1 MILHF
6 DADAFFA
13 SVEQAADTKLRGRP
27 VAVGGERRGI
37 IASASYEA
45 RKLGIYTP
53 MPTARARKLC
63 PSLIVLPCDFDK
75 YERFSHLMFS
85 YAYDFTPIVELA
97 SIDECYLD
105 LHGARQTKA
114 GDTAAKIQKA
124 IAQNLKLSVSVGVGT
139 NKLVSQ
145 IASKLRK
152 PHCFIEVAPGFEQ
165 GFLWPLEN
173 KWLPQVG
180 PHLAAKLNTAGLRMV
195 EHIARTPVDELS
207 LLVGGGAPA
216 LHDYA
221 LGNDLR
227 PVVCDA
233 PAAKSYG
240 EQETFAQ
247 DTTDTA
253 FIIARLRAM
262 ADTLMRRVR
271 EDHKSIRTV
280 TLRLRYNDMDEV
292 TRSASLDE
300 PTDLE
305 HDLYPLLQAMLTRA
319 WERRVSVRL
328 IGLRFTK
335 VYETGFCNV
344 LPLEQSDMKRER
356 LHTLALIVDDLRRGH
371 RSIMRGHD
379 LWLSQHRQ
387 APRQTL
393 PKPQLVTDAS
403 ATTTN
408 RVLRERP
415 GTGPQIITRHAARL
429 AVPALNVK
437 SCFSFLDST
446 LTIPA
451 IIAAA
456 AAHDM
461 PAVAITDRNLHA
473 AVPFFQGAT
482 AAGIKPIIG
491 AELCCD
497 KKPLLAYVQN
507 GRGYQNLCRL
517 LSYNNDACITPA
529 QMHEHREGL
538 IILAADSTEVALP
551 EIRYHKAEDKVF
563 FDIVQSMKTLTLL
576 HEKHPKKRRGEFA
589 FHPPAEWQ
597 YSAAAMQAAQ
607 DIAAQCEFAF
617 DFKTLRFP
625 RYTPADGST
634 AAAMLYRLAH
644 DGLRGRYGS
653 KAKQHEAQL
662 REELSI
668 IAEVGYEE
676 YFLTVWHLLQ
686 ECAQLGIG
694 WITRGSAADSL
705 VCYALG
711 ISNVCPIR
719 FELYFKRFLNRDR
732 MALQK
737 LPDIDIDFAHDR
749 KDDVVR
755 LLLDRYGPEHAA
767 IVGGF
772 NTFQARSAFGD
783 VAKVLGVAENEI
795 RRLTE
800 HMPWTDA
807 RHAADAVALSR
818 ECDHTAW
825 QEEPL
830 RTALLMAGMLD
841 GFPRYAKM
849 HPCGVVLSRDPI
861 RDQTPTFIS
870 SKGWPTTH
878 FDMDAVEAVGLI
890 KLDILAQG
898 GLAVLRDVQA
908 MLTTSYDSGSGGDP
922 SGVSSAKHQCVTAMR
937 SPDSLNQGESS
948 NGPSKPQRQMP
959 LRTTLPSLVQTGSFS
974 EGYSCR
980 ETFCQSSSRI
990 GAVDCAMAGLP
1001 QEQASVPALKLASLE
1016 VGGLGGTEQPPRSEP
1031 VEPWSDPGL
1040 WHMIASGNARG
1051 VHHIES
1057 PAMTSLACMAD
1068 VRDIDRLVAIV
1079 SVIRPGAANGLKKAQ
1094 FARRAQ
1100 GLEPVDYTHE
1110 SLAPVLR
1117 STFGVVAYEEH
1128 ILQICEAFAG
1138 LPAGRADVLRRA
1150 LVKQDKAKIN
1160 EVKAEFMQA
1169 AKERR
1174 RDARSIAYVW
1184 DLVAGFQGYA
1194 FCRAHSTAY
1203 AVEAYQGAYAKHYHP
1218 AEFMAGVLTNGKGF
1232 YSSLV
1237 YTLESRRLGIGV
1249 LLPDVNILSDAFS
1262 VEASSVD
1269 HGTPA
1274 PPLGKAIRLPLR
1286 CIKDLSEG
1294 TLARWR
1300 SECARAPFENVRDF
1314 CERVR
1319 PEGVE
1324 ALNLIRAG
1332 AFDSLGSSRTEQFWR
1347 CLHSS
1352 RDVNAG
1358 ADWLFRTSREDHIRA
1373 TFREEPSTLQKL
1385 QDELELFG
1393 YTVSGHPLDLHPQV
1407 AWETYCPIAELDRY
1421 PNQRVTVC
1429 GLIIVSRSHLQE
1441 NGQPMKFI
1449 SICDRT
1455 GIVECEIFAAAYR
1468 IYGLNTIRYPVV
1480 QVTGDVKPFDNGQG
1494 YTLDVVRVERA
1505 RAKNPNASQP

>member
-13 SVEQAADTKLRGRP
+13 SVEQAADKKLRGRP

-53 MPTARARKLC
+53 MPTARAKKLC
-63 PSLIVLPCDFDK
+63 PGLVVLPCDFDK

-85 YAYDFTPIVELA
+85 YAYDFTPLVEQA

-105 LHGARQTKA
+105 LHGAKQTKA
-114 GDTAAKIQKA
+114 GDAAAKMQRA
-124 IAQNLKLSVSVGVGT
+124 IAQSLKLSVSVGVGT

-152 PHCFIEVAPGFEQ
+152 PHCFIEVAPGHEQ

-173 KWLPQVG
+173 TWLPQVG
-180 PHLAAKLNTAGLRMV
+180 PQLAAKLNTAGLRMV

-207 LLVGGGAPA
+207 LLVGSGASA

-240 EQETFAQ
+240 EQETFQQ

-253 FIIARLRAM
+253 FITARLRAM

-271 EDHKSIRTV
+271 EDGKSIRTV

-356 LHTLALIVDDLRRGH
+356 LHTLSLIVDDLRRGN

-393 PKPQLVTDAS
+393 PKPQLVTDPT

-415 GTGPQIITRHAARL
+415 GTGPQIITSHAARL

-461 PAVAITDRNLHA
+461 PAVAITDKNLHA
-473 AVPFFQGAT
+473 AVPFFQAAT

-507 GRGYQNLCRL
+507 VRGYQNLCRL
-517 LSYNNDACITPA
+517 LSFNNDACITPV
-529 QMHEHREGL
+529 QMHDHHEGL
-538 IILAADSTEVALP
+538 ILMAADSSEVALP
-551 EIRYHKAEDKVF
+551 EVRYHKPEDKVF

-576 HEKHPKKRRGEFA
+576 HEKHAKKRSGDFA
-589 FHPPAEWQ
+589 FHPPAEWR

-607 DIAAQCEFAF
+607 DIAAQCDFAF

-625 RYTPADGST
+625 RYTLADGST
-634 AAAMLYRLAH
+634 PAAMLHQLAH
-644 DGLRGRYGS
+644 AGLRQRYGG
-653 KAKQHEAQL
+653 KAQQHEAQL

-686 ECAQLGIG
+686 ECAALGIG

-807 RHAADAVALSR
+807 RHAADAVAVSR
-818 ECDHTAW
+818 ECDHSAW

-841 GFPRYAKM
+841 DFPRYAKM

-898 GLAVLRDVQA
+898 GLAVLRDTQA
-908 MLTTSYDSGSGGDP
+908 TL
-922 SGVSSAKHQCVTAMR
+922 R
-937 SPDSLNQGESS
+937 SQG
-948 NGPSKPQRQMP
+948 
-959 LRTTLPSLVQTGSFS
+959 LALDLP
-974 EGYSCR
+974 
-980 ETFCQSSSRI
+980 
-990 GAVDCAMAGLP
+990 
-1001 QEQASVPALKLASLE
+1001 SLE
-1016 VGGLGGTEQPPRSEP
+1016 VGTRGGTEQPARTEP
-1031 VEPWSDPGL
+1031 VEPWSDPGV
-1040 WHMIASGNARG
+1040 WHMIATGNARG

-1100 GLEPVDYTHE
+1100 GLEPVDYTHD

-1117 STFGVVAYEEH
+1117 TTFGVVAYEEH

-1138 LPAGRADVLRRA
+1138 LPPGRADVLRRA
-1150 LVKQDKAKIN
+1150 LVKQDSAKIN

-1232 YSSLV
+1232 YSPLV
-1237 YTLESRRLGIGV
+1237 YTLECRRLGIGF
-1249 LLPDVNILSDAFS
+1249 LSPDVNASTDAFT
-1262 VEASSVD
+1262 VEHSDVPS
-1269 HGTPA
+1269 GTPA
-1274 PPLGKAIRLPLR
+1274 APLGKAIRLPLR
-1286 CIKDLSEG
+1286 AIKDLGEA

-1300 SECARAPFENVRDF
+1300 TERDRAPFTSVRDF

-1319 PEGVE
+1319 PEGPE

-1332 AFDSLGSSRTEQFWR
+1332 AFDNLGSSRTEQFWR

-1352 RDVNAG
+1352 RDANAG
-1358 ADWLFRTSREDHIRA
+1358 ADWLLSKSPHLQVSESDPLRA
-1373 TFREEPSTLQKL
+1373 TFREEPTALQKL
-1385 QDELELFG
+1385 HDELELFG
-1393 YTVSGHPLDLHPQV
+1393 YTISGHPLDCHPHV
-1407 AWETYCPIAELDRY
+1407 AWHTYCPIAELHRY
-1421 PNQRVTVC
+1421 HGQRVTVC
-1429 GLIIVSRSHLQE
+1429 GLIIVSRSHLQH

-1468 IYGLNTIRYPVV
+1468 LYGLNTVRYQVV
-1480 QVTGDVKPFDNGQG
+1480 QITGEVKPFDNLAG
-1494 YTLDVVRVERA
+1494 YTLEVLRVDKPRKA
-1505 RAKNPNASQP
+1505 D

>member
-13 SVEQAADTKLRGRP
+13 SVEQAADPRLRGRP
-27 VAVGGERRGI
+27 IAVGGERRGI

-45 RKLGIYTP
+45 RKMGIYTP
-53 MPTARARKLC
+53 MPTARAKKLC
-63 PSLIVLPCDFDK
+63 PGLIVLPCDFDK

-85 YAYDFTPIVELA
+85 YAYDFTPVVEHA

-105 LHGARQTKA
+105 LQGARQTRA
-114 GDTAAKIQKA
+114 GEAAAKMQKA
-124 IAQNLKLSVSVGVGT
+124 IAQSLKLSVSVGVGA

-152 PHCFIEVAPGFEQ
+152 PHCFIEVSPGYEQ

-173 KWLPQVG
+173 KWLPSVG
-180 PHLAAKLNTAGLRMV
+180 PQLAAKLNTAGLRRV
-195 EHIARTPVDELS
+195 EHIAHTPVDELS
-207 LLVGGGAPA
+207 LLVGSGASA
-216 LHDYA
+216 LRNYA
-221 LGNDLR
+221 LGQDPR
-227 PVVCDA
+227 PVISEA

-240 EQETFAQ
+240 EQETFDQ

-253 FIIARLRAM
+253 FITARLRAM
-262 ADTLMRRVR
+262 ADRLMCRVR
-271 EDHKSIRTV
+271 EDGKSIRTV

-292 TRSASLDE
+292 GRSASLDE

-305 HDLYPLLQAMLTRA
+305 HDVYPLLTSLLNRA
-319 WERRVSVRL
+319 WERRVSIRL

-335 VYETGFCNV
+335 IYEAGFSAV
-344 LPLEQSDMKRER
+344 LPLEVSDVKRER
-356 LHTLALIVDDLRRGH
+356 LHTLALVIDDLRTSQ

-379 LWLSQHRQ
+379 LWLAQQ
-387 APRQTL
+387 KNAPRQTL
-393 PKPQLVTDAS
+393 PKPQLVTDATKS
-403 ATTTN
+403 ATN

-415 GTGPQIITRHAARL
+415 GEVHISNRRKASKGL
-429 AVPALNVK
+429 PALNVK

-451 IIAAA
+451 IIETAAERE
-456 AAHDM
+456 M
-461 PAVAITDRNLHA
+461 PAVAIMDPNLHA
-473 AVPFFQGAT
+473 AVPFFQAAT
-482 AAGIKPIIG
+482 AAGIKPIVG
-491 AELCCD
+491 AELVCEQ
-497 KKPLLAYVQN
+497 KPMLAYVQN
-507 GRGYQNLCRL
+507 QTGYANLCRL
-517 LSYNNDACITPA
+517 LSSNGQYVTKEILE
-529 QMHEHREGL
+529 EHHSGL
-538 IILAADSTEVALP
+538 ILIPSGTQDHAMP
-551 EIRYHKAEDKVF
+551 EIRYLRPEDRTF
-563 FDIVQSMKTLTLL
+563 FEVLQSMKTLTLL
-576 HEKHPKKRRGEFA
+576 HERHELKRKGPFNWPSAEEWR
-589 FHPPAEWQ
+589 HSHSPA
-597 YSAAAMQAAQ
+597 A
-607 DIAAQCEFAF
+607 IATIQQLAESCEFAF
-617 DFKTLRFP
+617 DFQKLRFP
-625 RYTPADGST
+625 RYIPTNGST
-634 AAAMLYRLAH
+634 PAAMLHQLAH
-644 DGLRGRYGS
+644 AGLRNRYGA
-653 KAKQHEAQL
+653 KARQHEAQL
-662 REELSI
+662 REELTI

-686 ECAQLGIG
+686 ECAALGIR

-705 VCYALG
+705 VCYCLG
-711 ISNVCPIR
+711 ISNVCPVR

-749 KDDVVR
+749 KDDVVK

-807 RHAADAVALSR
+807 RHAADAVAMAR
-818 ECDHTAW
+818 ECDHSAW

-861 RDQTPTFIS
+861 RDLTPTFVS

-898 GLAVLRDVQA
+898 GLAVLRDTQSV
-908 MLTTSYDSGSGGDP
+908 LPG
-922 SGVSSAKHQCVTAMR
+922 
-937 SPDSLNQGESS
+937 LNLS
-948 NGPSKPQRQMP
+948 
-959 LRTTLPSLVQTGSFS
+959 
-974 EGYSCR
+974 
-980 ETFCQSSSRI
+980 
-990 GAVDCAMAGLP
+990 
-1001 QEQASVPALKLASLE
+1001 SLE
-1016 VGGLGGTEQPPRSEP
+1016 IGLAGQTENPPREGEI
-1031 VEPWSDPGL
+1031 EPWSDPGV
-1040 WHMIASGNARG
+1040 WNMIATSNAPG

-1057 PAMTSLACMAD
+1057 PAMTSLACMAG

-1110 SLAPVLR
+1110 SLAGVLR

-1138 LPAGRADVLRRA
+1138 LAPGRADLLRRA
-1150 LVKQDKAKIN
+1150 LVKQDEAKIT
-1160 EVKAEFMQA
+1160 ELKAEFLEA
-1169 AKERR
+1169 ARDRR
-1174 RDARSIAYVW
+1174 RDARSIERVW
-1184 DLVAGFQGYA
+1184 DLVAGFKGYA

-1218 AEFMAGVLTNGKGF
+1218 AEFMAAVLSNGKGF
-1232 YSSLV
+1232 YSALV
-1237 YTLESRRLGIGV
+1237 YTLECRRLGIGF
-1249 LLPDVNILSDAFS
+1249 LLPEVNQPSDAFT
-1262 VEASSVD
+1262 VEPSDVLS
-1269 HGTPA
+1269 GTPA
-1274 PPLGKAIRLPLR
+1274 LPLGKAIRVPLR
-1286 CIKDLSEG
+1286 CIKDLSDA
-1294 TLARWR
+1294 TLTRWR
-1300 SECARAPFENVRDF
+1300 SELANDPFTSVRDF
-1314 CERVR
+1314 CVRVR
-1319 PEGVE
+1319 PEGPE

-1332 AFDSLGSSRTEQFWR
+1332 AFDRLGGTRTEQFWH
-1347 CLHSS
+1347 CLHAAQHHSTG
-1352 RDVNAG
+1352 AG
-1358 ADWLFRTSREDHIRA
+1358 WLFQGGAESNIRA
-1373 TFREEPSTLQKL
+1373 TFREEPTLLQKL
-1385 QDELELFG
+1385 QDEMELFG
-1393 YTVSGHPLDLHPQV
+1393 FTISGHPLDLHPHI
-1407 AWETYCPIAELDRY
+1407 AWSTYCPIADLHLY
-1421 PNQRVTVC
+1421 HGKRVTVC
-1429 GLIIVSRSHLQE
+1429 GLIIVSRHHMQQ

-1449 SICDRT
+1449 SISDRT

-1468 IYGLNTIRYPVV
+1468 AYGLNTVRYPVV
-1480 QVTGDVKPFDNGQG
+1480 QITGEVRPFDNGQG
-1494 YTLDVVRVERA
+1494 FTLEVRHIT
-1505 RAKNPNASQP
+1505 QPRRIAL

>member
-13 SVEQAADTKLRGRP
+13 SVEQAADPKLRGRP
-27 VAVGGERRGI
+27 IAVGGERRGI

-53 MPTARARKLC
+53 MPTARAKKLC
-63 PSLIVLPCDFDK
+63 PGLIVLPCDFDK

-85 YAYDFTPIVELA
+85 YAYDFTPIVEQA

-105 LHGARQTKA
+105 LQGARQTRA
-114 GDTAAKIQKA
+114 GDAAAKMQKA
-124 IAQNLKLSVSVGVGT
+124 IAQSLKLSVSVGVGA

-152 PHCFIEVAPGFEQ
+152 PHCFIEVAPGHEQ

-180 PHLAAKLNTAGLRMV
+180 PQLAAKLNTAGLRRV
-195 EHIARTPVDELS
+195 EHIAHTPVDELS
-207 LLVGGGAPA
+207 LLVGSGAPT
-216 LHDYA
+216 LRDYA
-221 LGNDLR
+221 LGNDQR
-227 PVVCDA
+227 PVISDA

-240 EQETFAQ
+240 EQETFNQ
-247 DTTDTA
+247 DTTDTV
-253 FIIARLRAM
+253 FITARLRAM

-271 EDHKSIRTV
+271 EDGKSIRTL

-305 HDLYPLLQAMLTRA
+305 HDLYPLLSALLKKA
-319 WERRVSVRL
+319 WERRVSIRL
-328 IGLRFTK
+328 IGLRFSK
-335 VYETGFCNV
+335 VYESRFSAV
-344 LPLEQSDMKRER
+344 LPLEVADVKRER
-356 LHTLALIVDDLRRGH
+356 LHTLSLVIDELRGSQ

-379 LWLSQHRQ
+379 LWLTQHRN

-393 PKPQLVTDAS
+393 PKPRLVTDPTAS
-403 ATTTN
+403 VTN

-415 GTGPQIITRHAARL
+415 SNENEVFRVRKCNAIKVT
-429 AVPALNVK
+429 PALNVK

-451 IIAAA
+451 IIEAAVE
-456 AAHDM
+456 HDM
-461 PAVAITDRNLHA
+461 PAVALMDPNLHA
-473 AVPFFQGAT
+473 AVPFFQAAT
-482 AAGIKPIIG
+482 VAGIKPIIG
-491 AELCCD
+491 AELAFEQG
-497 KKPLLAYVQN
+497 PLLAYVQN
-507 GRGYQNLCRL
+507 QTGYANLCHL
-517 LSYNNDACITPA
+517 LSSNGKSVTKETLQA
-529 QMHEHREGL
+529 HRDGL
-538 IILAADSTEVALP
+538 IIAPAASQP
-551 EIRYHKAEDKVF
+551 EARYRKAEDRVF
-563 FDIVQSMKTLTLL
+563 FDILQSMKTLTLL
-576 HEKHPKKRRGEFA
+576 HEAHPQKRKGYFTFCA
-589 FHPPAEWQ
+589 GNAAEHIVE
-597 YSAAAMQAAQ
+597 S
-607 DIAAQCEFAF
+607 CEFAF

-625 RYTPADGST
+625 RYIAPDGST
-634 AAAMLYRLAH
+634 PAAMLHQLAH
-644 DGLRGRYGS
+644 AGLRSRYGA
-653 KAKQHEAQL
+653 KARQHEAQL
-662 REELSI
+662 REELAI

-676 YFLTVWHLLQ
+676 YFLIVWHLLQ
-686 ECAQLGIG
+686 ECAALGIG

-705 VCYALG
+705 VCYSLG

-807 RHAADAVALSR
+807 RHAADAVAMAR
-818 ECDHTAW
+818 ECDASAW

-830 RTALLMAGMLD
+830 RTALLVAGMLD

-861 RDQTPTFIS
+861 RSLTPTFVS

-898 GLAVLRDVQA
+898 GLAVLRD
-908 MLTTSYDSGSGGDP
+908 T
-922 SGVSSAKHQCVTAMR
+922 H
-937 SPDSLNQGESS
+937 
-948 NGPSKPQRQMP
+948 
-959 LRTTLPSLVQTGSFS
+959 
-974 EGYSCR
+974 
-980 ETFCQSSSRI
+980 
-990 GAVDCAMAGLP
+990 
-1001 QEQASVPALKLASLE
+1001 SVIPALNLPSLE
-1016 VGGLGGTEQPPRSEP
+1016 VGLTGHTENPPRGGEI
-1031 VEPWSDPGL
+1031 EPWSDPGV
-1040 WHMIASGNARG
+1040 WNMIATGNARG

-1100 GLEPVDYTHE
+1100 ELDPVDYTHE

-1128 ILQICEAFAG
+1128 ILQICEAFAS
-1138 LPAGRADVLRRA
+1138 LAPGRADVLRRA
-1150 LVKQDKAKIN
+1150 LVKQDKKKVEEVHVEFLAAARARQHDETTIAK
-1160 EVKAEFMQA
+1160 
-1169 AKERR
+1169 
-1174 RDARSIAYVW
+1174 VW

-1218 AEFMAGVLTNGKGF
+1218 AEFMAAVLSNGKGF
-1232 YSSLV
+1232 YSALV
-1237 YTLESRRLGIGV
+1237 YTLECRRLGIGFV
-1249 LLPDVNILSDAFS
+1249 SPCVNHRGDVFT
-1262 VEASSVD
+1262 VEASD
-1269 HGTPA
+1269 AHTGTPA
-1274 PPLGKAIRLPLR
+1274 PPLGKAIRVPLR
-1286 CIKDLSEG
+1286 CIKDLSEA
-1294 TLARWR
+1294 TLSRWR
-1300 SECARAPFENVRDF
+1300 SELTRSPFTSVSEFCA
-1314 CERVR
+1314 RVR
-1319 PEGVE
+1319 PEGPE

-1332 AFDSLGSSRTEQFWR
+1332 AFDRFGSTRTEQFWR
-1347 CLHSS
+1347 CLHASQ
-1352 RDVNAG
+1352 DVSASAG
-1358 ADWLFRTSREDHIRA
+1358 WLFQGAAEADIRA
-1373 TFREEPSTLQKL
+1373 TFREEPTALQKL
-1385 QDELELFG
+1385 QEELELFG
-1393 YTVSGHPLDLHPQV
+1393 YTITGHPLDLHQHID
-1407 AWETYCPIAELDRY
+1407 WRTYCPIADLHRY
-1421 PNQRVTVC
+1421 HGLRVTVC
-1429 GLIIVSRSHLQE
+1429 GLIIVSRHHMQQ

-1455 GIVECEIFAAAYR
+1455 GIVECEIFAATYR
-1468 IYGLNTIRYPVV
+1468 LYGLNTVRYPVV
-1480 QVTGDVKPFDNGQG
+1480 QITGDVKPFDNKAG
-1494 YTLDVVRVERA
+1494 YTLEVLRVQQPRMQSLP
-1505 RAKNPNASQP
+1505 AKP

>member
-13 SVEQAADTKLRGRP
+13 SVEQAADPKLRGRP
-27 VAVGGERRGI
+27 IAVGGERRGI

-45 RKLGIYTP
+45 RKMGIYTP
-53 MPTARARKLC
+53 MPTARAKKLC
-63 PSLIVLPCDFDK
+63 PGLIVLPCDFDK

-85 YAYDFTPIVELA
+85 YAYDFTPLVELA

-114 GDTAAKIQKA
+114 CDAAAKMQKA
-124 IAQNLKLSVSVGVGT
+124 IAQSLKLSVSVGVGA

-152 PHCFIEVAPGFEQ
+152 PHCFIEVAPGHEQ

-180 PHLAAKLNTAGLRMV
+180 PQLAAKLNTAGLCRV
-195 EHIARTPVDELS
+195 EHIAHTPVDELS
-207 LLVGGGAPA
+207 LLVGSGAPA
-216 LHDYA
+216 LRDYA
-221 LGNDLR
+221 LGNDQR
-227 PVVCDA
+227 PVICDA

-240 EQETFAQ
+240 EQETFNQ
-247 DTTDTA
+247 DTTDTT
-253 FIIARLRAM
+253 FITARLRAM
-262 ADTLMRRVR
+262 ADTLMHRVR
-271 EDHKSIRTV
+271 EDGKSIRTV

-305 HDLYPLLQAMLTRA
+305 HDLYPLLAALLKRA
-319 WERRVSVRL
+319 WERRVSIRL

-335 VYETGFCNV
+335 IYETGFSAV
-344 LPLEQSDMKRER
+344 LPLEVADVKRER
-356 LHTLALIVDDLRRGH
+356 LHTLALVIDDLRGSQ

-379 LWLSQHRQ
+379 LWLAQQ
-387 APRQTL
+387 KNAPRQTL
-393 PKPQLVTDAS
+393 PKPRLVTDPTAS
-403 ATTTN
+403 VTN

-415 GTGPQIITRHAARL
+415 GEKNHVTKQRSTSKAA
-429 AVPALNVK
+429 PALNVK

-446 LTIPA
+446 LTIPS
-451 IIAAA
+451 IIEAAVEQ
-456 AAHDM
+456 DM
-461 PAVAITDRNLHA
+461 PAVALMDPNLHA
-473 AVPFFQGAT
+473 AVPFFQAAT

-491 AELCCD
+491 AELLCD
-497 KKPLLAYVQN
+497 QKPLLAYVQN
-507 GRGYQNLCRL
+507 QTGYTNLCHL
-517 LSYNNDACITPA
+517 LSAAKITPH
-529 QMHEHREGL
+529 MLREHTSGL
-538 IILAADSTEVALP
+538 IIAPAASQP
-551 EIRYHKAEDKVF
+551 EIRYRKAEDKVF
-563 FDIVQSMKTLTLL
+563 FDILQSMKTLTLL
-576 HEKHPKKRRGEFA
+576 HETHPQKRKGDFTFRPGHA
-589 FHPPAEWQ
+589 AE
-597 YSAAAMQAAQ
+597 
-607 DIAAQCEFAF
+607 DIVESCEFAF

-625 RYTPADGST
+625 RYIPSDGST
-634 AAAMLYRLAH
+634 PAAMLYRLAH
-644 DGLRGRYGS
+644 DGLKNRYGA
-653 KAKQHEAQL
+653 KARQHQAQL

-686 ECAQLGIG
+686 ECAALGIG

-705 VCYALG
+705 VCYSLG

-749 KDDVVR
+749 KDDVVN

-783 VAKVLGVAENEI
+783 VAKVLGVGQNEI
-795 RRLTE
+795 HRLTE

-807 RHAADAVALSR
+807 RHAADAVAMSR
-818 ECDHTAW
+818 ECDHSAW

-861 RDQTPTFIS
+861 RSLTPTFIS
-870 SKGWPTTH
+870 GKGWPTTH

-898 GLAVLRDVQA
+898 GLAVLRDTQA
-908 MLTTSYDSGSGGDP
+908 ILNTQG
-922 SGVSSAKHQCVTAMR
+922 R
-937 SPDSLNQGESS
+937 SLN
-948 NGPSKPQRQMP
+948 
-959 LRTTLPSLVQTGSFS
+959 L
-974 EGYSCR
+974 
-980 ETFCQSSSRI
+980 
-990 GAVDCAMAGLP
+990 
-1001 QEQASVPALKLASLE
+1001 QALE
-1016 VGGLGGTEQPPRSEP
+1016 VGACGDTEQPARAEP
-1031 VEPWSDPGL
+1031 VEPWSDPGV
-1040 WHMIASGNARG
+1040 WNMIATGNARG

-1100 GLEPVDYTHE
+1100 GLEPVCYTHE
-1110 SLAPVLR
+1110 SLAGVLR

-1138 LPAGRADVLRRA
+1138 LAPGRADVLRRA
-1150 LVKQDKAKIN
+1150 LVKQDMKKVE
-1160 EVKAEFMQA
+1160 EVRLEFLA
-1169 AKERR
+1169 AARARR
-1174 RDARSIAYVW
+1174 HDETTIGKVW
-1184 DLVAGFQGYA
+1184 ELVAGFQGYA

-1232 YSSLV
+1232 YSALV
-1237 YTLESRRLGIGV
+1237 YTLECRRLGIGFLSPCV
-1249 LLPDVNILSDAFS
+1249 NHRSDVFT
-1262 VEASSVD
+1262 VEN
-1269 HGTPA
+1269 GC
-1274 PPLGKAIRLPLR
+1274 IRVPLR
-1286 CIKDLSEG
+1286 CIKDLSEA
-1294 TLARWR
+1294 TLNRWR
-1300 SECARAPFENVRDF
+1300 QNHTPFAHIRDF
-1314 CERVR
+1314 ISRVR
-1319 PEGVE
+1319 PEAPEV
-1324 ALNLIRAG
+1324 LNLIRTG
-1332 AFDSLGSSRTEQFWR
+1332 AFDCLGDTRTEQFWH
-1347 CLHSS
+1347 CLHSA
-1352 RDVNAG
+1352 RDVG
-1358 ADWLFRTSREDHIRA
+1358 LGDDWLFCDTAQQTIRA
-1373 TFREEPSTLQKL
+1373 QFREEPTTLQKL
-1385 QDELELFG
+1385 QDEQELLG
-1393 YTVSGHPLDLHPQV
+1393 YTVTGHPLDLHPHI
-1407 AWETYCPIAELDRY
+1407 AWNTYCPIAELHRY
-1421 PNQRVTVC
+1421 PNQTVTVC
-1429 GLIIVSRSHLQE
+1429 GLIIVSRSHLQQ

-1449 SICDRT
+1449 SICDYS

-1468 IYGLNTIRYPVV
+1468 LYGLNTVRYPVV
-1480 QVTGDVKPFDNGQG
+1480 QVTAEVKPFDNLAG
-1494 YTLDVVRVERA
+1494 YTLEVLRVEKVRSKA
-1505 RAKNPNASQP
+1505 ALASHP

>member
-13 SVEQAADTKLRGRP
+13 SVEQAADPKLRGRP
-27 VAVGGERRGI
+27 IAVGGERRGI

-45 RKLGIYTP
+45 RKMGIYTP
-53 MPTARARKLC
+53 MPTARAKKLC
-63 PSLIVLPCDFDK
+63 PGLIVLPCDFDK

-85 YAYDFTPIVELA
+85 YAYDFTPLVELA

-114 GDTAAKIQKA
+114 CDAAAKMQKA
-124 IAQNLKLSVSVGVGT
+124 IAQSLKLSVSVGVGA

-152 PHCFIEVAPGFEQ
+152 PHCFIEVAPGHEQ

-173 KWLPQVG
+173 KWLPSVG
-180 PHLAAKLNTAGLRMV
+180 PQLAARLNTAGLCRV
-195 EHIARTPVDELS
+195 EHIAHTPVDELS
-207 LLVGGGAPA
+207 LLVGTGASI
-216 LHDYA
+216 LRDYA
-221 LGNDLR
+221 LGNDQR
-227 PVVCDA
+227 PVICDA

-240 EQETFAQ
+240 EQETFNQ
-247 DTTDTA
+247 DTTDTV

-262 ADTLMRRVR
+262 ADTLMHRVR
-271 EDHKSIRTV
+271 EDGKSIRTV

-305 HDLYPLLQAMLTRA
+305 HDLYPLLAALLKRA
-319 WERRVSVRL
+319 WERRVSIRL

-335 VYETGFCNV
+335 IYETGFSAV
-344 LPLEQSDMKRER
+344 LPLEVADVKREK
-356 LHTLALIVDDLRRGH
+356 LHTLALVIDDLRGSQ

-379 LWLSQHRQ
+379 LWLAQQ
-387 APRQTL
+387 KNAPRQTL
-393 PKPQLVTDAS
+393 PKPRLVTDPTAS
-403 ATTTN
+403 VTN

-415 GTGPQIITRHAARL
+415 GENHVTKQRSTSKAA
-429 AVPALNVK
+429 PALNVK

-451 IIAAA
+451 IIEAAVE
-456 AAHDM
+456 HDM
-461 PAVAITDRNLHA
+461 PAVALMDPNLHA
-473 AVPFFQGAT
+473 AVPFFQAAT

-491 AELCCD
+491 AELLCD
-497 KKPLLAYVQN
+497 QKPLLAYVQN
-507 GRGYQNLCRL
+507 QTGYTNLCHL
-517 LSYNNDACITPA
+517 LSVANITP
-529 QMHEHREGL
+529 QMLREHTSGL
-538 IILAADSTEVALP
+538 IIAPAASQP
-551 EIRYHKAEDKVF
+551 EIRYRKAEDKVF
-563 FDIVQSMKTLTLL
+563 FDILQSMKTLTLL
-576 HEKHPKKRRGEFA
+576 HETHPQKRKGDFTFRSGSS
-589 FHPPAEWQ
+589 AE
-597 YSAAAMQAAQ
+597 
-607 DIAAQCEFAF
+607 DIVESCEFAF

-625 RYTPADGST
+625 RYIPRDGST
-634 AAAMLYRLAH
+634 PAAMLYRLAH
-644 DGLRGRYGS
+644 DGLKNRYGA
-653 KAKQHEAQL
+653 KARQHQAQL

-686 ECAQLGIG
+686 ECAALGIG

-705 VCYALG
+705 VCYSLG

-783 VAKVLGVAENEI
+783 VAKVLGVSENEI

-807 RHAADAVALSR
+807 RHAADAVAMSR
-818 ECDHTAW
+818 ECNNSAW
-825 QEEPL
+825 NEEPL

-861 RDQTPTFIS
+861 RSLTPTFIS
-870 SKGWPTTH
+870 GKGWPTTH

-898 GLAVLRDVQA
+898 GLAVLRDTQA
-908 MLTTSYDSGSGGDP
+908 T
-922 SGVSSAKHQCVTAMR
+922 
-937 SPDSLNQGESS
+937 LNTQGH
-948 NGPSKPQRQMP
+948 
-959 LRTTLPSLVQTGSFS
+959 TLNL
-974 EGYSCR
+974 
-980 ETFCQSSSRI
+980 
-990 GAVDCAMAGLP
+990 
-1001 QEQASVPALKLASLE
+1001 QALE
-1016 VGGLGGTEQPPRSEP
+1016 VGACGDTEQPARAKP
-1031 VEPWSDPGL
+1031 VEPWSDPGV
-1040 WHMIASGNARG
+1040 WNMIATGNARG

-1079 SVIRPGAANGLKKAQ
+1079 SVIRPGAANGLKKTQ

-1100 GLEPVDYTHE
+1100 GLEPVCYTHE
-1110 SLAPVLR
+1110 SLAGVLR

-1138 LPAGRADVLRRA
+1138 LAPGRADVLRRA
-1150 LVKQDKAKIN
+1150 LVKQDMKKVE
-1160 EVKAEFMQA
+1160 EVHVEFIA
-1169 AKERR
+1169 A
-1174 RDARSIAYVW
+1174 ARARLHDETTIGKVW
-1184 DLVAGFQGYA
+1184 ELVAGFQGYA

-1232 YSSLV
+1232 YSALV
-1237 YTLESRRLGIGV
+1237 YTLECRRLGIGF
-1249 LLPDVNILSDAFS
+1249 LPPCVNHRSDVFT
-1262 VEASSVD
+1262 VEN
-1269 HGTPA
+1269 GC
-1274 PPLGKAIRLPLR
+1274 IRVPLR
-1286 CIKDLSEG
+1286 CIKDLSEA
-1294 TLARWR
+1294 TLNRWR
-1300 SECARAPFENVRDF
+1300 QNHPPFVHIRDF
-1314 CERVR
+1314 ISRVR
-1319 PEGVE
+1319 PEAPEV
-1324 ALNLIRAG
+1324 LNLIRTG
-1332 AFDSLGSSRTEQFWR
+1332 AFDGLGDTRTEQFWH
-1347 CLHSS
+1347 CLHSA
-1352 RDVNAG
+1352 RDVG
-1358 ADWLFRTSREDHIRA
+1358 LGDDWLLCDTAQQTIRA
-1373 TFREEPSTLQKL
+1373 PFREEPTTLQKL
-1385 QDELELFG
+1385 QDEQELLG
-1393 YTVSGHPLDLHPQV
+1393 YTVTGHPLDLHPHI
-1407 AWETYCPIAELDRY
+1407 AWHTYCPIAELHRY
-1421 PNQRVTVC
+1421 PNQTVTVC
-1429 GLIIVSRSHLQE
+1429 GLIIVSRSHLQQ
-1441 NGQPMKFI
+1441 NGQSMKFI
-1449 SICDRT
+1449 SICDYT

-1468 IYGLNTIRYPVV
+1468 LYGLNTVRYPVV
-1480 QVTGDVKPFDNGQG
+1480 QVTAEVKPFDNLAG
-1494 YTLDVVRVERA
+1494 YTLEVLRVERA
-1505 RAKNPNASQP
+1505 RS

>member
-1 MILHF
+1 MILHL

-53 MPTARARKLC
+53 MPTARAKKLC
-63 PSLIVLPCDFDK
+63 PGLVVLPCDFDK

-114 GDTAAKIQKA
+114 CDTAAKMQKA
-124 IAQNLKLSVSVGVGT
+124 IAQSLKLSVSVGVGA

-152 PHCFIEVAPGFEQ
+152 PHCFIEVAPGHEQ

-207 LLVGGGAPA
+207 LLVGSGAPA

-271 EDHKSIRTV
+271 EDRKSIRTV

-292 TRSASLDE
+292 TRSSSLDE

-356 LHTLALIVDDLRRGH
+356 LHTLSLIVDDLRRGH

-393 PKPQLVTDAS
+393 PKPQIVTDPS

-415 GTGPQIITRHAARL
+415 GSATGPQIITRHTAGL

-473 AVPFFQGAT
+473 AVPFFQAAT

-497 KKPLLAYVQN
+497 EKPLLAYVQN

-517 LSYNNDACITPA
+517 LSYNNDACITRT
-529 QMHEHREGL
+529 QMQEHREGL
-538 IILAADSTEVALP
+538 ILLAADSAEVALP

-576 HEKHPKKRRGEFA
+576 HEKHAKKRRGDFA
-589 FHPPAEWQ
+589 FHPPAEWP

-607 DIAAQCEFAF
+607 DLAAQCEFAF

-625 RYTPADGST
+625 RYTPDDGST

-644 DGLRGRYGS
+644 DGLRQRYGS
-653 KAKQHEAQL
+653 KAQQHEAQL

-898 GLAVLRDVQA
+898 GLAVLRDTQ
-908 MLTTSYDSGSGGDP
+908 
-922 SGVSSAKHQCVTAMR
+922 
-937 SPDSLNQGESS
+937 
-948 NGPSKPQRQMP
+948 
-959 LRTTLPSLVQTGSFS
+959 TTL
-974 EGYSCR
+974 
-980 ETFCQSSSRI
+980 QSQ
-990 GAVDCAMAGLP
+990 GL
-1001 QEQASVPALKLASLE
+1001 ALDLPSLE
-1016 VGGLGGTEQPPRSEP
+1016 VGSHGGTESPARTEP

-1040 WHMIASGNARG
+1040 WHMIATGNARG

-1100 GLEPVDYTHE
+1100 GLEPVDYTHD
-1110 SLAPVLR
+1110 SLAAVLR

-1138 LPAGRADVLRRA
+1138 LPPGRADVLRRA

-1169 AKERR
+1169 ARERR
-1174 RDARSIAYVW
+1174 RDARSTAYVW

-1232 YSSLV
+1232 YSALV
-1237 YTLESRRLGIGV
+1237 YTLECRRLGIGF
-1249 LLPDVNILSDAFS
+1249 LSPDVNNFSDVFT
-1262 VEASSVD
+1262 VEQSNVD

-1274 PPLGKAIRLPLR
+1274 PSLGKAIRAPLR
-1286 CIKDLSEG
+1286 CIKDLSDA

-1300 SECARAPFENVRDF
+1300 NERARAAFTSVRDF
-1314 CERVR
+1314 CERVF
-1319 PEGVE
+1319 PEGNE
-1324 ALNLIRAG
+1324 ALSLIRAG

-1358 ADWLFRTSREDHIRA
+1358 ADWLFHTAREDDIRA
-1373 TFREEPSTLQKL
+1373 TFREEPTPLQKL
-1385 QDELELFG
+1385 HDELELFG

-1407 AWETYCPIAELDRY
+1407 AWNTYCPIADVHRY

-1429 GLIIVSRSHLQE
+1429 GLIIVSRSHQQQ

-1449 SICDRT
+1449 SICDRS

-1468 IYGLNTIRYPVV
+1468 VYGLNTVRYPVV
-1480 QVTGDVKPFDNGQG
+1480 QVTGEVKPFENEAG
-1494 YTLDVVRVERA
+1494 YTLDVLRVEKPR
-1505 RAKNPNASQP
+1505 KVSGE

>member
-13 SVEQAADTKLRGRP
+13 SVEQAADPKLRGRP
-27 VAVGGERRGI
+27 IAVGGERRGI

-45 RKLGIYTP
+45 RRMGIYTP
-53 MPTARARKLC
+53 MPTARAKKLC
-63 PSLIVLPCDFDK
+63 PGLIVLPCDFDK

-114 GDTAAKIQKA
+114 CDAAAKMQKA
-124 IAQNLKLSVSVGVGT
+124 IAQSLKLSVSVGVGA

-152 PHCFIEVAPGFEQ
+152 PHCFIEVAPGCEQ

-180 PHLAAKLNTAGLRMV
+180 PQLAAKLNTAGLRRV
-195 EHIARTPVDELS
+195 EHIAQTPVDELS
-207 LLVGGGAPA
+207 LLVGTGAPA
-216 LHDYA
+216 LREYA

-247 DTTDTA
+247 DTTDTV
-253 FIIARLRAM
+253 FITARLRAM
-262 ADTLMRRVR
+262 ADTLVRRVR
-271 EDHKSIRTV
+271 EDGKSIRTV

-292 TRSASLDE
+292 TRSTSLDE

-305 HDLYPLLQAMLTRA
+305 HDIYPLLSALLKRA
-319 WERRVSVRL
+319 WERRVSIRL
-328 IGLRFTK
+328 IGLRLTK
-335 VYETGFCNV
+335 IYETGFSSV
-344 LPLEQSDMKRER
+344 LPLEVADMKRER
-356 LHTLALIVDDLRRGH
+356 LHTLALVIDDLRGSQ

-379 LWLSQHRQ
+379 LWLAQQNNS
-387 APRQTL
+387 PRQTL
-393 PKPQLVTDAS
+393 PTPNLATDPS
-403 ATTTN
+403 ATVTN

-415 GTGPQIITRHAARL
+415 TNEGPQIIAHKSNVNFVTS
-429 AVPALNVK
+429 ALNVK

-446 LTIPA
+446 LTIPT
-451 IIAAA
+451 IIEAAVTQG
-456 AAHDM
+456 M
-461 PAVAITDRNLHA
+461 SAVAITDPNLHA
-473 AVPFFQGAT
+473 AVPFFQAAT
-482 AAGIKPIIG
+482 GAGIKPVIG
-491 AELCCD
+491 AELLCD
-497 KKPLLAYVQN
+497 QKPLLAYVKNQT
-507 GRGYQNLCRL
+507 GYANLCHL
-517 LSYNNDACITPA
+517 LSSDGNSVTKKLIRD
-529 QMHEHREGL
+529 HDEGL
-538 IILAADSTEVALP
+538 IIIPAGSADHALP
-551 EIRYHKAEDKVF
+551 EIRYHRPKDRVF
-563 FDIVQSMKTLTLL
+563 FEILQSMKTLTLL
-576 HEKHPKKRRGEFA
+576 QERHEMKRTGCFCMPTPVDWHQRYRPSA
-589 FHPPAEWQ
+589 IQATQRIAE
-597 YSAAAMQAAQ
+597 
-607 DIAAQCEFAF
+607 QCEFTF
-617 DFKTLRFP
+617 DFQKLRFP
-625 RYTPADGST
+625 RYIPNDGS
-634 AAAMLYRLAH
+634 APAAMLHRLAH
-644 DGLRGRYGS
+644 EGLLQRYGRG
-653 KAKQHEAQL
+653 ARRHEAQL
-662 REELSI
+662 REELTI

-686 ECAQLGIG
+686 ECAALGIG

-711 ISNVCPIR
+711 ISNVCPVR

-755 LLLDRYGPEHAA
+755 LLLNRYGPEHAA

-807 RHAADAVALSR
+807 RHAADAVAMSR
-818 ECDHTAW
+818 ECDHSAW

-861 RDQTPTFIS
+861 RSLTPTFIS
-870 SKGWPTTH
+870 GKGWPTTH
-878 FDMDAVEAVGLI
+878 FNMDAVEAVGLI

-898 GLAVLRDVQA
+898 GLAVLRDTQNVI
-908 MLTTSYDSGSGGDP
+908 
-922 SGVSSAKHQCVTAMR
+922 H
-937 SPDSLNQGESS
+937 SLN
-948 NGPSKPQRQMP
+948 
-959 LRTTLPSLVQTGSFS
+959 LR
-974 EGYSCR
+974 
-980 ETFCQSSSRI
+980 
-990 GAVDCAMAGLP
+990 
-1001 QEQASVPALKLASLE
+1001 SLE
-1016 VGGLGGTEQPPRSEP
+1016 VGLAGKTENPPREGEI
-1031 VEPWSDPGL
+1031 EPWSDPGV
-1040 WHMIASGNARG
+1040 WNMIATGNGRG

-1110 SLAPVLR
+1110 SLAGVLR

-1138 LPAGRADVLRRA
+1138 LAPGRADVLRRA
-1150 LVKQDKAKIN
+1150 LVKQDMKKVEEVHVEFIAAARARFHDETTIAK
-1160 EVKAEFMQA
+1160 
-1169 AKERR
+1169 
-1174 RDARSIAYVW
+1174 VW

-1218 AEFMAGVLTNGKGF
+1218 AEFMAAVLSNGKGF
-1232 YSSLV
+1232 YSPLV
-1237 YTLESRRLGIGV
+1237 YTLECRRLGIGF
-1249 LLPDVNILSDAFS
+1249 LSPCVNALTDAFR
-1262 VEASSVD
+1262 VENGS
-1269 HGTPA
+1269 
-1274 PPLGKAIRLPLR
+1274 IRVPLR
-1286 CIKDLSEG
+1286 CIKDLSEA
-1294 TLARWR
+1294 TLSRWR
-1300 SECARAPFENVRDF
+1300 KAPTPFASIRDF
-1314 CERVR
+1314 ISRVR
-1319 PEGVE
+1319 PEAHE

-1332 AFDSLGSSRTEQFWR
+1332 AFDRLGGARTEQFWQ
-1347 CLHSS
+1347 CLHSA
-1352 RDVNAG
+1352 RDVG
-1358 ADWLFRTSREDHIRA
+1358 YGDDWLFQDAAETDLRA
-1373 TFREEPSTLQKL
+1373 AFREEPT
-1385 QDELELFG
+1385 
-1393 YTVSGHPLDLHPQV
+1393 
-1407 AWETYCPIAELDRY
+1407 
-1421 PNQRVTVC
+1421 
-1429 GLIIVSRSHLQE
+1429 HL
-1441 NGQPMKFI
+1441 PA
-1449 SICDRT
+1449 SSLLV
-1455 GIVECEIFAAAYR
+1455 GITCSK
-1468 IYGLNTIRYPVV
+1468 TDSP
-1480 QVTGDVKPFDNGQG
+1480 
-1494 YTLDVVRVERA
+1494 
-1505 RAKNPNASQP
+1505 

>member
-13 SVEQAADTKLRGRP
+13 SVEQAADPKLRGRP
-27 VAVGGERRGI
+27 IAVGGERRGI

-45 RKLGIYTP
+45 RKMGIYTP
-53 MPTARARKLC
+53 MPTARAKKLC
-63 PSLIVLPCDFDK
+63 PGLIVLPCDFDK

-85 YAYDFTPIVELA
+85 YAYDFTPLVELS

-114 GDTAAKIQKA
+114 CDAAAKMQKA
-124 IAQNLKLSVSVGVGT
+124 IAQSLKLSVSVGVGA

-152 PHCFIEVAPGFEQ
+152 PHCFIDVAPGCEQ

-180 PHLAAKLNTAGLRMV
+180 PQLAARLNTAGLCRV
-195 EHIARTPVDELS
+195 EHIAHTPVDELS
-207 LLVGGGAPA
+207 LLVGSGASV
-216 LHDYA
+216 LRDYA
-221 LGNDLR
+221 LGNDQR
-227 PVVCDA
+227 PVICDA

-240 EQETFAQ
+240 EQETFNQ
-247 DTTDTA
+247 DTTDTV
-253 FIIARLRAM
+253 FITARLRAM

-271 EDHKSIRTV
+271 EDGKSIRTV

-305 HDLYPLLQAMLTRA
+305 HDLYPLLSTLLKKA
-319 WERRVSVRL
+319 WERRVSIRL

-335 VYETGFCNV
+335 IYETGFSAV
-344 LPLEQSDMKRER
+344 LPLEVPDVKRER
-356 LHTLALIVDDLRRGH
+356 LHTLALVIDDLRSSQ

-379 LWLSQHRQ
+379 LWLAQHKN

-393 PKPQLVTDAS
+393 PKPRLVTDPTAS
-403 ATTTN
+403 VTN

-415 GTGPQIITRHAARL
+415 GETLIATRRSTSKAA
-429 AVPALNVK
+429 PALNVK

-451 IIAAA
+451 IIEAAVEQ
-456 AAHDM
+456 DM
-461 PAVAITDRNLHA
+461 PAVALMDPNLHA
-473 AVPFFQGAT
+473 AVPFFQAAT

-491 AELCCD
+491 AELLCD
-497 KKPLLAYVQN
+497 QKPLLAYVQN
-507 GRGYQNLCRL
+507 QTGYTNLCHL
-517 LSYNNDACITPA
+517 LSADKITPLILR
-529 QMHEHREGL
+529 EHTSGL
-538 IILAADSTEVALP
+538 IIAPAASQA
-551 EIRYHKAEDKVF
+551 EIRYRKAEDKVF
-563 FDIVQSMKTLTLL
+563 FDILQSMKTLTLL
-576 HEKHPKKRRGEFA
+576 HETHPQKRKGDFTLRSGSS
-589 FHPPAEWQ
+589 AE
-597 YSAAAMQAAQ
+597 
-607 DIAAQCEFAF
+607 DIVESCEFAF

-634 AAAMLYRLAH
+634 PASMLYQLAH
-644 DGLRGRYGS
+644 AGLRDRYAA
-653 KAKQHEAQL
+653 KAKQHESQL

-686 ECAQLGIG
+686 ECAALGIG

-705 VCYALG
+705 VCYCLG

-749 KDDVVR
+749 KDDVVK

-807 RHAADAVALSR
+807 RHAADAVAMSR
-818 ECDHTAW
+818 ECDHSAW
-825 QEEPL
+825 NEEPL

-861 RDQTPTFIS
+861 RSLTPTFIS
-870 SKGWPTTH
+870 GKGWPTTH

-898 GLAVLRDVQA
+898 GLAVLRDTQA
-908 MLTTSYDSGSGGDP
+908 ILNTQG
-922 SGVSSAKHQCVTAMR
+922 H
-937 SPDSLNQGESS
+937 SLN
-948 NGPSKPQRQMP
+948 
-959 LRTTLPSLVQTGSFS
+959 L
-974 EGYSCR
+974 
-980 ETFCQSSSRI
+980 
-990 GAVDCAMAGLP
+990 
-1001 QEQASVPALKLASLE
+1001 QALE
-1016 VGGLGGTEQPPRSEP
+1016 VGGLGGTELPARIEP
-1031 VEPWSDPGL
+1031 VEPWSDPGV
-1040 WHMIASGNARG
+1040 WNMIATGNARG

-1100 GLEPVDYTHE
+1100 GLEPVCYTHE
-1110 SLAPVLR
+1110 SLATVLR

-1128 ILQICEAFAG
+1128 ILQICESFAG
-1138 LPAGRADVLRRA
+1138 LAPGRADVLRRA
-1150 LVKQDKAKIN
+1150 LVKQDTKKIE
-1160 EVKAEFMQA
+1160 EVHVEFIA
-1169 AKERR
+1169 T
-1174 RDARSIAYVW
+1174 ARARLHDETTISKVW
-1184 DLVAGFQGYA
+1184 ELVAGFQGYA

-1203 AVEAYQGAYAKHYHP
+1203 AVEAYQGAYAKHYHS
-1218 AEFMAGVLTNGKGF
+1218 AEFMAGVLMLPTLNSKCAINLQSNI
-1232 YSSLV
+1232 SS
-1237 YTLESRRLGIGV
+1237 E
-1249 LLPDVNILSDAFS
+1249 
-1262 VEASSVD
+1262 
-1269 HGTPA
+1269 
-1274 PPLGKAIRLPLR
+1274 
-1286 CIKDLSEG
+1286 
-1294 TLARWR
+1294 
-1300 SECARAPFENVRDF
+1300 
-1314 CERVR
+1314 
-1319 PEGVE
+1319 
-1324 ALNLIRAG
+1324 
-1332 AFDSLGSSRTEQFWR
+1332 
-1347 CLHSS
+1347 
-1352 RDVNAG
+1352 
-1358 ADWLFRTSREDHIRA
+1358 FRNQ
-1373 TFREEPSTLQKL
+1373 EPT
-1385 QDELELFG
+1385 
-1393 YTVSGHPLDLHPQV
+1393 
-1407 AWETYCPIAELDRY
+1407 
-1421 PNQRVTVC
+1421 
-1429 GLIIVSRSHLQE
+1429 
-1441 NGQPMKFI
+1441 
-1449 SICDRT
+1449 
-1455 GIVECEIFAAAYR
+1455 
-1468 IYGLNTIRYPVV
+1468 
-1480 QVTGDVKPFDNGQG
+1480 
-1494 YTLDVVRVERA
+1494 
-1505 RAKNPNASQP
+1505 

>member
-13 SVEQAADTKLRGRP
+13 SVEQAADPKLRGRP
-27 VAVGGERRGI
+27 IAVGGERRGI

-45 RKLGIYTP
+45 RKMGIYTP
-53 MPTARARKLC
+53 MPTARAKKLC
-63 PSLIVLPCDFDK
+63 PGLIVLPCDFDK

-85 YAYDFTPIVELA
+85 YAYDFTPLVEHA

-105 LHGARQTKA
+105 LHGARQTRA
-114 GDTAAKIQKA
+114 GDAATKMQKA
-124 IAQNLKLSVSVGVGT
+124 IAQSLKLSVSVGVGA

-152 PHCFIEVAPGFEQ
+152 PHCFIEVAPGYEQ

-180 PHLAAKLNTAGLRMV
+180 PQLAAKLNTAGLCRV
-195 EHIARTPVDELS
+195 EHIAHTPVDELS
-207 LLVGGGAPA
+207 LLVGSGAPA

-221 LGNDLR
+221 LGNDQR
-227 PVVCDA
+227 PVICDA

-240 EQETFAQ
+240 EQETFSQ
-247 DTTDTA
+247 DTTDTV
-253 FIIARLRAM
+253 FITARLRAM

-271 EDHKSIRTV
+271 EDGKSIRTV

-305 HDLYPLLQAMLTRA
+305 HDLYPLLSALLKRA
-319 WERRVSVRL
+319 WERRVSIRL

-335 VYETGFCNV
+335 IYETGFSAV
-344 LPLEQSDMKRER
+344 LPLEVADMKRER
-356 LHTLALIVDDLRRGH
+356 LHTLALVIDDLRGSQ

-379 LWLSQHRQ
+379 LWLAQQ
-387 APRQTL
+387 KNAPRQTL
-393 PKPQLVTDAS
+393 PKPRLVTDPTAS
-403 ATTTN
+403 VTN

-415 GTGPQIITRHAARL
+415 GENNVTKQRSTSKAA
-429 AVPALNVK
+429 PALNVK
-437 SCFSFLDST
+437 SCYSFLDST

-451 IIAAA
+451 IIEAALE
-456 AAHDM
+456 HDM
-461 PAVAITDRNLHA
+461 PAVALMDPNLHA
-473 AVPFFQGAT
+473 AVPFFQAAT

-491 AELCCD
+491 AELASEQGS
-497 KKPLLAYVQN
+497 LLAYVQN
-507 GRGYQNLCRL
+507 QTGYANLCLL
-517 LSYNNDACITPA
+517 LSLPKVTRG
-529 QMHEHREGL
+529 MLHEHASGL
-538 IILAADSTEVALP
+538 ILAPAASQP
-551 EIRYHKAEDKVF
+551 EIRYRKAEDKVF
-563 FDIVQSMKTLTLL
+563 FDILQSMKTLTLL
-576 HEKHPKKRRGEFA
+576 HETHPQKRKGDFLFRAG
-589 FHPPAEWQ
+589 HTAE
-597 YSAAAMQAAQ
+597 
-607 DIAAQCEFAF
+607 DIIDSCEFAF

-634 AAAMLYRLAH
+634 PAAMLHRLAH
-644 DGLRGRYGS
+644 EGLLRRYGCHAR
-653 KAKQHEAQL
+653 KHEAQL

-686 ECAQLGIG
+686 ECAALGIG

-705 VCYALG
+705 VCYCLG

-807 RHAADAVALSR
+807 RHAADAVAMSR
-818 ECDHTAW
+818 ECDNSAW

-861 RDQTPTFIS
+861 RSLTPTFIS
-870 SKGWPTTH
+870 GKGWLTTH

-898 GLAVLRDVQA
+898 GLAVLRDTQA
-908 MLTTSYDSGSGGDP
+908 T
-922 SGVSSAKHQCVTAMR
+922 
-937 SPDSLNQGESS
+937 LNTQG
-948 NGPSKPQRQMP
+948 
-959 LRTTLPSLVQTGSFS
+959 RTLNL
-974 EGYSCR
+974 
-980 ETFCQSSSRI
+980 
-990 GAVDCAMAGLP
+990 
-1001 QEQASVPALKLASLE
+1001 QALE
-1016 VGGLGGTEQPPRSEP
+1016 VGACGDTEQPARAEP
-1031 VEPWSDPGL
+1031 VEPWSDPGV
-1040 WHMIASGNARG
+1040 WNMIATGNARG

-1138 LPAGRADVLRRA
+1138 LAPGRADVLRRA
-1150 LVKQDKAKIN
+1150 LVKQDMKKVEEVRLEFLAAARARQHDETTIAK
-1160 EVKAEFMQA
+1160 
-1169 AKERR
+1169 
-1174 RDARSIAYVW
+1174 VW

-1218 AEFMAGVLTNGKGF
+1218 AEFMASVLTNGKGF
-1232 YSSLV
+1232 YSALF
-1237 YTLESRRLGIGV
+1237 YTLECRRLGIGF
-1249 LLPDVNILSDAFS
+1249 LSPCVNAFTDAFC
-1262 VEASSVD
+1262 VENSS
-1269 HGTPA
+1269 
-1274 PPLGKAIRLPLR
+1274 IRVPLR
-1286 CIKDLSEG
+1286 CIKDLSEA
-1294 TLARWR
+1294 TLKRWR
-1300 SECARAPFENVRDF
+1300 QNHPPFTNIRDF
-1314 CERVR
+1314 ISRVR
-1319 PEGVE
+1319 PEAPEV
-1324 ALNLIRAG
+1324 LNLIRTG
-1332 AFDSLGSSRTEQFWR
+1332 AFDRLGDTRTEQFWH
-1347 CLHSS
+1347 CLHSA
-1352 RDVNAG
+1352 RDVG
-1358 ADWLFRTSREDHIRA
+1358 HGDDWLFCDTAQQTIRA
-1373 TFREEPSTLQKL
+1373 QFREEPSTLQKL
-1385 QDELELFG
+1385 QDEQELLG
-1393 YTVSGHPLDLHPQV
+1393 YTVTGHPLDLHPHI
-1407 AWETYCPIAELDRY
+1407 AWHTYCPIAELHRY
-1421 PNQRVTVC
+1421 HGQRITVC
-1429 GLIIVSRSHLQE
+1429 GLIVVSRSHLQQ

-1449 SICDRT
+1449 SICDYS

-1468 IYGLNTIRYPVV
+1468 LYGLNTVRYPVV
-1480 QVTGDVKPFDNGQG
+1480 QITGEVKPFDNRQG
-1494 YTLDVVRVERA
+1494 YTLEVLRVQ
-1505 RAKNPNASQP
+1505 QPRMKTPPATS

>member
-13 SVEQAADTKLRGRP
+13 SVEQAADPKLRGRP
-27 VAVGGERRGI
+27 IAVGGERRGI

-45 RKLGIYTP
+45 RKMGIYTP

-63 PSLIVLPCDFDK
+63 PSLIVLQCDFDK

-114 GDTAAKIQKA
+114 CDAAAKMQKA
-124 IAQNLKLSVSVGVGT
+124 IAQSLKLSVSVGVGA
-139 NKLVSQ
+139 NKLISQ

-152 PHCFIEVAPGFEQ
+152 PHCFIEVAPGHEQ

-173 KWLPQVG
+173 KWLPLVG
-180 PHLAAKLNTAGLRMV
+180 PQLAARLNTAGLRQV

-207 LLVGGGAPA
+207 LLVGSSAPT
-216 LHDYA
+216 LHEYA
-221 LGNDLR
+221 LGHDLR
-227 PVVCDA
+227 PVICDA

-240 EQETFAQ
+240 EQETFNQ
-247 DTTDTA
+247 DTTDTV

-271 EDHKSIRTV
+271 EDGKSIRTI

-292 TRSASLDE
+292 TRSSSLDE

-305 HDLYPLLQAMLTRA
+305 HDLYPLLQAMLSRA
-319 WERRVSVRL
+319 WERRVSIRL

-335 VYETGFCNV
+335 IYETGFSSV

-356 LHTLALIVDDLRRGH
+356 LHTLSLVIDDLRSSQ

-379 LWLSQHRQ
+379 LWLSQQ
-387 APRQTL
+387 KNAPRQTL
-393 PKPQLVTDAS
+393 PKPKLVTEP
-403 ATTTN
+403 TTSITN
-408 RVLRERP
+408 RVLRVRP
-415 GTGPQIITRHAARL
+415 GESQILMRRSISKTA
-429 AVPALNVK
+429 PALNVK
-437 SCFSFLDST
+437 SCYSFLDST

-456 AAHDM
+456 VEHDITT
-461 PAVAITDRNLHA
+461 VALMDPNLHA
-473 AVPFFQGAT
+473 AVPFFQAAT

-491 AELCCD
+491 AELNHD
-497 KKPLLAYVQN
+497 QKSLLAYVQN
-507 GRGYQNLCRL
+507 QTGYANLCHL
-517 LSYNNDACITPA
+517 LSAPKITLP
-529 QMHEHREGL
+529 MLHEHQSGL
-538 IILAADSTEVALP
+538 ILVPASSQP
-551 EIRYHKAEDKVF
+551 EIRYHKPQDKVF
-563 FDIVQSMKTLTLL
+563 FDILQSMKNLTLL
-576 HEKHPKKRRGEFA
+576 HEKHPQKRSGDFS
-589 FHPPAEWQ
+589 FKPSSPAR
-597 YSAAAMQAAQ
+597 
-607 DIAAQCEFAF
+607 DITENCEFAF

-625 RYTPADGST
+625 RYTPADGAT
-634 AAAMLYRLAH
+634 PAAMLYRLAH
-644 DGLRGRYGS
+644 DGLRNRYGA
-653 KAKQHEAQL
+653 KAKQHEPQL

-686 ECAQLGIG
+686 ECAALGIG

-755 LLLDRYGPEHAA
+755 LLLDRYGPDHAA

-818 ECDHTAW
+818 ECDHSAW

-841 GFPRYAKM
+841 DFPRYAKM

-861 RDQTPTFIS
+861 RSLTPTFIS
-870 SKGWPTTH
+870 GKGWPTTH
-878 FDMDAVEAVGLI
+878 FDMDAVEDVGLI

-898 GLAVLRDVQA
+898 GLAVLRDTQSVV
-908 MLTTSYDSGSGGDP
+908 P
-922 SGVSSAKHQCVTAMR
+922 
-937 SPDSLNQGESS
+937 SLN
-948 NGPSKPQRQMP
+948 
-959 LRTTLPSLVQTGSFS
+959 LH
-974 EGYSCR
+974 
-980 ETFCQSSSRI
+980 
-990 GAVDCAMAGLP
+990 
-1001 QEQASVPALKLASLE
+1001 SLE
-1016 VGGLGGTEQPPRSEP
+1016 VGNTGGTENPPRQSII
-1031 VEPWSDPGL
+1031 EPWSDPGV
-1040 WHMIASGNARG
+1040 WNMIATGNARG

-1100 GLEPVDYTHE
+1100 GLEKVEYTHE
-1110 SLAPVLR
+1110 SLSGVLR

-1138 LPAGRADVLRRA
+1138 LAPGRADVLRRA
-1150 LVKQDKAKIN
+1150 LVKQDMKK
-1160 EVKAEFMQA
+1160 VAEIRLEFIA
-1169 AKERR
+1169 A
-1174 RDARSIAYVW
+1174 ARARLHDETIIEKVW
-1184 DLVAGFQGYA
+1184 HLVAGFQGYA

-1218 AEFMAGVLTNGKGF
+1218 AEFMAAVLSNGKGF
-1232 YSSLV
+1232 YSALV
-1237 YTLESRRLGIGV
+1237 YTLECRRLGIGF
-1249 LLPDVNILSDAFS
+1249 LSPDVNAFTAAFR
-1262 VEASSVD
+1262 VENGS
-1269 HGTPA
+1269 
-1274 PPLGKAIRLPLR
+1274 IRVPLR
-1286 CIKDLSEG
+1286 CIKDLSEA

-1300 SECARAPFENVRDF
+1300 QNHAPFTSIRDF
-1314 CERVR
+1314 ISQVR
-1319 PEGVE
+1319 PEAHE
-1324 ALNLIRAG
+1324 ALNLIRCG
-1332 AFDSLGSSRTEQFWR
+1332 AFDSLGDTRTEQFWH
-1347 CLHSS
+1347 CLHSA
-1352 RDVNAG
+1352 RDVG
-1358 ADWLFRTSREDHIRA
+1358 HGDDWLFRDNVEKTIRA
-1373 TFREEPSTLQKL
+1373 QFRQEPTDLQKL
-1385 QDELELFG
+1385 QDETELLG
-1393 YTVSGHPLDLHPQV
+1393 YTVSGHPLDLHPQID
-1407 AWETYCPIAELDRY
+1407 WRTYCPIADLHRY
-1421 PNQRVTVC
+1421 PNQTVTVC
-1429 GLIIVSRSHLQE
+1429 GLIIVSRHHMQQ

-1449 SICDRT
+1449 SICDYT

-1468 IYGLNTIRYPVV
+1468 SYGINTVRYPVV
-1480 QVTGDVKPFDNGQG
+1480 QVTAQVKPFDNYQG
-1494 YTLDVVRVERA
+1494 FTLEVRRIERT
-1505 RAKNPNASQP
+1505 RSVKER